1 MTKRAVIL
9 QVVGVAVLCAEV
21 LWLYEKMN
29 SFWLAVLSGLVTG
42 SILILIGYCRPFQ
55 DQPQRPEQT
64 EGPSC
69 FKPKETIDIDLFG
82 MAESLAFVSQQLVW
96 VVDQNKSAL
105 KKLGSLSLE
114 ISRQSETNA
123 SSVEETAAGVQ
134 DIASTASTVFA
145 ASQESL
151 QQCQNSAA
159 LAAKQQGQIEEV
171 GATLLTVAGIV
182 HESVR
187 HIEELN
193 QASEKINDFVGKI
206 RGIASQTNLLAL
218 NAAIE
223 AARAG
228 ESGRGFAVV
237 AEEVR
242 KLAGESELITGE
254 VEELVRNIVTKTKGV
269 TETMQSGNKRLTGV
283 EGLTRSAAEAMR
295 EMTGN
300 FNRIEQTVA
309 RLCQLSSDQRMTTE
323 QMAQVVETIGSAT
336 VEIAGSTQDAM
347 HSVGLQEKS
356 AAEMYQHA
364 KNMAVTAEKLQEAAV
379 RFKKAD
385 ELIFGVNP
393 FVAPQVIKE
402 SYVPILE
409 TAAGKMGMKARV
421 VIVSDYDALGR
432 ALLNGMV
439 DIGWFSPFAYVSAK
453 DKGNII
459 PIVTPIV
466 NQTTAYQG
474 YIITR
479 ADSKIKDLNDLQG
492 SKFGFVDPQSAS
504 GYVYPRALLVEQGK
518 NPEKFFGET
527 TFLGSHDRVIDA
539 VLDGSIEA
547 GATYSEAMDRAK
559 AKGIAV
565 DKLTILAK
573 TELIPKDVI
582 AGRQELESRC
592 VQELA
597 QAFKAISDRNSQY
610 AGFMKK
616 THINGFVDSDDQ
628 NYEVVRRASRL
639 LQAKR

>member
-1 MTKRAVIL
+1 
-9 QVVGVAVLCAEV
+9 
-21 LWLYEKMN
+21 
-29 SFWLAVLSGLVTG
+29 
-42 SILILIGYCRPFQ
+42 
-55 DQPQRPEQT
+55 
-64 EGPSC
+64 
-69 FKPKETIDIDLFG
+69 
-82 MAESLAFVSQQLVW
+82 
-96 VVDQNKSAL
+96 
-105 KKLGSLSLE
+105 
-114 ISRQSETNA
+114 
-123 SSVEETAAGVQ
+123 
-134 DIASTASTVFA
+134 
-145 ASQESL
+145 L

-432 ALLNGMV
+432 
-439 DIGWFSPFAYVSAK
+439 P
-453 DKGNII
+453 
-459 PIVTPIV
+459 
-466 NQTTAYQG
+466 
-474 YIITR
+474 
-479 ADSKIKDLNDLQG
+479 
-492 SKFGFVDPQSAS
+492 
-504 GYVYPRALLVEQGK
+504 
-518 NPEKFFGET
+518 
-527 TFLGSHDRVIDA
+527 
-539 VLDGSIEA
+539 
-547 GATYSEAMDRAK
+547 
-559 AKGIAV
+559 
-565 DKLTILAK
+565 
-573 TELIPKDVI
+573 
-582 AGRQELESRC
+582 C
-592 VQELA
+592 
-597 QAFKAISDRNSQY
+597 
-610 AGFMKK
+610 
-616 THINGFVDSDDQ
+616 
-628 NYEVVRRASRL
+628 
-639 LQAKR
+639 